1 MTGVDPH
8 KVPGWVVRSII
19 LDHLRR
25 GERFEYDL
33 IGQEQES
40 QDAHGRPARGDRGAD
55 IAVRYPRR
63 CRGWTIAVRQA
74 PLINTTR
81 SSVGWTR
88 VGGFGMGE
96 TRSRGIAVW
105 PRAGPSRRIRIGV
118 VMTGRVL
125 VAELF
130 VVSHDGPRFL
140 EAANWQ
146 PVGRDRMPFRS
157 VMQAPTAALLSQIG
171 RVRHDPSP

>member
-1 MTGVDPH
+1 
-8 KVPGWVVRSII
+8 
-19 LDHLRR
+19 
-25 GERFEYDL
+25 
-33 IGQEQES
+33 
-40 QDAHGRPARGDRGAD
+40 
-55 IAVRYPRR
+55 
-63 CRGWTIAVRQA
+63 
-74 PLINTTR
+74 
-81 SSVGWTR
+81 
-88 VGGFGMGE
+88 MGE